1 MMARAQLYPVFYCL
15 HLYLKSFL
23 MVRKLIVL
31 LLLIDIFSLVYS
43 KDSSISDQQKKITIS
58 GYVTDSKN
66 GEVLAGVTIIENNHK
81 TGTSTNSYGF
91 YSLTINN
98 GNYDF
103 QFSYIGYQSIKR
115 LGNTDN
121 SLTLNIAL
129 EEAENILG
137 EVVIESK
144 RTDEN
149 VRTNEMSIAKLDVK
163 TIKMVPSLLGEI
175 DLIKVLQL
183 LPGVQST
190 SEGSSGFSVRGGSSD
205 QNLIILD
212 EATIYNASHLMG
224 FFSVFNNDAVKDV
237 TLYKGDIPASYG
249 GRLSSF
255 LDVRMKDGNSKK
267 VEVAA
272 SIGTVSSKLTI
283 EGPIIKDRTTFLVAG
298 RRTYADL
305 FLPLAKEKEVRDNK
319 LYFYDF
325 NLKLS
330 HVINENNRLY
340 LSGYSG
346 RDIFK
351 NNYSSIGFGN
361 LTASLRW
368 NHLFSKRLFFNLS
381 LIYSRYNYE
390 IATPEGDD
398 ASATSFRWI
407 SELDDYSSRFDF
419 TYYLSD
425 KHKIRYGV
433 TSAFHKFYPGTV
445 NGFGST
451 AAIEFVLTPASALE
465 HSLYASDDFKISDKL
480 SVKYGLRLAV
490 FQNLGPGTYYSFDS
504 KYRPVDSTVYDKGK
518 VFNSYSVFEPR
529 LAFTY
534 MLNGFSSVK
543 WSYSRASQFVTL
555 AQNSTAGTPLDIWFP
570 ATPNVKPQTG
580 DQFAFGYFRNFRQNM
595 YELSAEIYYKNFHKL
610 IDFRDHAQLFL
621 NPYLE
626 GELRIG
632 KGYSYGVE
640 TLIRKNKGRFGG
652 WISYSYSRSFRIV
665 PEINGGRVYNSP
677 YDKPHNVNIVSSY
690 EMSKRVSASLT
701 WIYATGLPVT
711 FPTGRAV
718 IGNSILPVYSERNAY
733 RMPDY
738 HRLDASITLK
748 GKEKTDRKWRSEL
761 NLSIYNVYN
770 RHNAWSI
777 NFVTDTEDPNI
788 TYAEKTYLFSI
799 IPALTYNIRF

>member
-1 MMARAQLYPVFYCL
+1 MSAKLVVLLFIL
-15 HLYLKSFL
+15 SSFSFL
-23 MVRKLIVL
+23 HGQDKTISVQQRKV
-31 LLLIDIFSLVYS
+31 
-43 KDSSISDQQKKITIS
+43 TIS

-66 GEVLAGVTIIENNHK
+66 GELLAGVSIIDTNHK
-81 TGTSTNSYGF
+81 TGSSTNAYGF
-91 YSLTINN
+91 YSITIPA
-98 GNYDF
+98 GDYEL
-103 QFSYIGYQSIKR
+103 QYSYIGYQTIFKN
-115 LGNTDN
+115 GITDKD
-121 SLTLNIAL
+121 LTLAIAL
-129 EEAENILG
+129 TSVEMKLG
-137 EVVIESK
+137 EVIIEAK

-149 VRTNEMSIAKLDVK
+149 VRTNEMSIAKLDIK
-163 TIKMVPSLLGEI
+163 AIKMVPSLLGEV

-190 SEGSSGFSVRGGSSD
+190 SEGATGFSVRGGNSD

-237 TLYKGDIPASYG
+237 TLYKGDIPASHG
-249 GRLSSF
+249 GRLSSL

-267 VEVAA
+267 IGVSA
-272 SIGTVSSKLTI
+272 SIGTVSSKLTV

-351 NNYSSIGFGN
+351 NQYSFVGFGN
-361 LTASLRW
+361 KAASIRW
-368 NHLFSKRLFFNLS
+368 NHLFSKKLFFNLS
-381 LIYSRYNYE
+381 LNYSRYNYE
-390 IATPEGDD
+390 ISTPEGD
-398 ASATSFRWI
+398 ASSSFKWV

-419 TYYLSD
+419 TYYQSD
-425 KHKIRYGV
+425 KHKIRFGA
-433 TSAFHKFYPGTV
+433 TSTYHKFYPGTV
-445 NGFGST
+445 SGFGNTS
-451 AAIEFVLTPASALE
+451 ASEFVLTASSALE
-465 HSLYASDDFKISDKL
+465 HSLYATDEYKITDRL
-480 SVKYGLRLAV
+480 SVKYGLRLGI
-490 FQNLGPGTYYSFDS
+490 FQNIGPGTYYNYDS
-504 KYRPVDSTVYDKGK
+504 KYKPIDSTTYARGDI
-518 VFNSYSVFEPR
+518 FNTYTVLEPR

-534 MLNGFSSVK
+534 LVNGFSSVK
-543 WSYSRASQFVTL
+543 WSYSRASQFITL

-580 DQFAFGYFRNFRQNM
+580 DQFALGYFRNLAQNK
-595 YELSAEIYYKNFHKL
+595 YELSAEIYYKNYHDL

-632 KGYSYGVE
+632 RGYSYGVE
-640 TLIRKNKGRFGG
+640 TLIRKNQGRFGG
-652 WISYSYSRSFRIV
+652 WISYTYSRSFRIV

-677 YDKPHNVNIVSSY
+677 YDKPHNVNIVASY
-690 EMSKRVSASLT
+690 DVSKRISASLT

-718 IGNSILPVYSERNAY
+718 IGNAIIPIYSERNAY
-733 RMPDY
+733 RMPAY
-738 HRLDASITLK
+738 HRLDFSITLK
-748 GKEKTDRKWRSEL
+748 DKEKPGRKWHSEL
-761 NLSIYNVYN
+761 NLSVYNVYN
-770 RHNAWSI
+770 RHNAWAI
-777 NFVTDTEDPNI
+777 NFVSDATDPNI

>member
-1 MMARAQLYPVFYCL
+1 MVRNLIF
-15 HLYLKSFL
+15 SFL
-23 MVRKLIVL
+23 LIFT
-31 LLLIDIFSLVYS
+31 FSQIGAQD
-43 KDSSISDQQKKITIS
+43 KPAGDPQKKVTIS

-81 TGTSTNSYGF
+81 AGTSTNSYGF
-91 YSLTINN
+91 YSLTIND
-98 GNYDF
+98 GSFDLQY
-103 QFSYIGYQSIKR
+103 SYIGYQPIRKN
-115 LGNTDN
+115 GTATN
-121 SLTLNIAL
+121 SLSLNIAM

-137 EVVIESK
+137 EVVIEAK

-149 VRTNEMSIAKLDVK
+149 VRTNEMSIAKLDIK

-267 VEVAA
+267 AEIAA

-283 EGPIIKDRTTFLVAG
+283 EGPIIRDRTTFLIAG

-305 FLPLAKEKEVRDNK
+305 FLPLAKEEEVRDNK

-330 HVINENNRLY
+330 HIINENNRLY

-351 NNYSSIGFGN
+351 NKYSSVGFGN
-361 LTASLRW
+361 QTASLRW
-368 NHLFSKRLFFNLS
+368 NHLFSNKLFFNLS

-398 ASATSFRWI
+398 ASETSFRWV
-407 SELDDYSSRFDF
+407 SELNDYSSRFDF

-425 KHKIRYGV
+425 KHKLRFGL

-445 NGFGST
+445 SGFGSS
-451 AAIEFVLTPASALE
+451 AATEFVLNNASALE
-465 HSLYASDDFKISDKL
+465 HSLYATDDFKITEKL
-480 SVKYGLRLAV
+480 SAKYGLRIAV
-490 FQNLGPGTYYSFDS
+490 FQNIGPGTYYSYDS
-504 KYRPVDSTVYDKGK
+504 KYKPVDSTVYAKGK
-518 VFNSYSVFEPR
+518 HFNTYTVFEPR

-534 MLNGFSSVK
+534 LLNSFSSVK

-580 DQFAFGYFRNFRQNM
+580 DQFALGYFRNLRQNM
-595 YELSAEIYYKNFHKL
+595 FELSAEIYYKDFHKL

-632 KGYSYGVE
+632 KGYSYGIE
-640 TLIRKNKGRFGG
+640 TLIRKNQGRFGG
-652 WISYSYSRSFRIV
+652 WISYSYSRSFRKV
-665 PEINGGRVYNSP
+665 PEINGGRIYNSP
-677 YDKPHNVNIVSSY
+677 YDKPHNVNIVSNY
-690 EMSKRVSASLT
+690 DISKRISASLT

-718 IGNSILPVYSERNAY
+718 LGNAIIPVYSDRNAY

-738 HRLDASITLK
+738 HRLDVSLTLK
-748 GKEKTDRKWRSEL
+748 GKEKTGRKWKSEL
-761 NLSIYNVYN
+761 NLSVYNVYN

-777 NFVTDTEDPNI
+777 NFVTDTENPNI

>member
-1 MMARAQLYPVFYCL
+1 MRHFFMIRNLVVLFLIAALSLPLCGQ
-15 HLYLKSFL
+15 KSTA
-23 MVRKLIVL
+23 
-31 LLLIDIFSLVYS
+31 IDPKS
-43 KDSSISDQQKKITIS
+43 KVTIS
-58 GYVTDSKN
+58 GYVTDSEN
-66 GEVLAGVTIIENNHK
+66 GEVLIGVTIVDTKHK
-81 TGTSTNSYGF
+81 TGSSTNAYGF
-91 YSLTINN
+91 YSITIPS
-98 GNYDF
+98 GDYEL
-103 QFSYIGYQSIKR
+103 QYSYIGYQSVFKN
-115 LGNTDN
+115 GVTDKN
-121 SLTLNIAL
+121 LTIAVGL
-129 EEAENILG
+129 TSVEQKLG
-137 EVVIESK
+137 EVVIQAK

-149 VRTNEMSIAKLDVK
+149 VRTNEMSIAKLDIK
-163 TIKMVPSLLGEI
+163 TINMVPSLLGEV

-190 SEGSSGFSVRGGSSD
+190 SEGATGFSVRGGNSD

-249 GRLSSF
+249 GRLSSL

-267 VEVAA
+267 IGVAA
-272 SIGTVSSKLTI
+272 SIGTVSSKLTV

-305 FLPLAKEKEVRDNK
+305 FLPLAKDEDVRDNK

-346 RDIFK
+346 RDVFK
-351 NNYSSIGFGN
+351 NPYSFVGFGN
-361 LTASLRW
+361 KAAALRW
-368 NHLFSKRLFFNLS
+368 NHLFSKKLFFNLS
-381 LIYSRYNYE
+381 LNYSRYNYE
-390 IATPEGDD
+390 LSTPEGD
-398 ASATSFRWI
+398 ASTSFKWV
-407 SELDDYSSRFDF
+407 SELDDYSTRFDF

-425 KHKIRYGV
+425 KHRIRYGA
-433 TSAFHKFYPGTV
+433 TSTYHKFYPGTV
-445 NGFGST
+445 TGFGST
-451 AAIEFVLTPASALE
+451 NADAFVLTASSALE
-465 HSLYASDDFKISDKL
+465 HSLYVTDDYKITDRL
-480 SVKYGLRLAV
+480 SVKYGLRLAI
-490 FQNLGPGTYYSFDS
+490 FQNIGPGTYYNYDS
-504 KYRPVDSTVYDKGK
+504 KYKPIDSTVYAKGDI
-518 VFNSYSVFEPR
+518 FNTYSVLEPR
-529 LAFTY
+529 LAFTWLVNNY
-534 MLNGFSSVK
+534 SSVK
-543 WSYSRASQFVTL
+543 WSYSRASQFITL

-580 DQFAFGYFRNFRQNM
+580 DQFALGYFRNFSQNM
-595 YELSAEIYYKNFHKL
+595 YEMSAEIYYKSYHNL

-632 KGYSYGVE
+632 KGYSYGIE
-640 TLIRKNKGRFGG
+640 TLIRKNQGRFGG
-652 WISYSYSRSFRIV
+652 WVSYSYSRSFRIV
-665 PEINGGRVYNSP
+665 PEINGGREYNSP
-677 YDKPHNVNIVSSY
+677 YDKPHNVNVVASY
-690 EMSKRVSASLT
+690 DVTKRISASFT

-718 IGNSILPVYSERNAY
+718 VGNAIIPIYSERNAY

-748 GKEKTDRKWRSEL
+748 GKEKEGRKWQSEL
-761 NLSIYNVYN
+761 NLSVYNVYN
-770 RHNAWSI
+770 RHNAWAI
-777 NFVTDTEDPNI
+777 NFTSDAADPNV

-799 IPALTYNIRF
+799 IPALTYSIRF

>member
-1 MMARAQLYPVFYCL
+1 MSARLV
-15 HLYLKSFL
+15 
-23 MVRKLIVL
+23 VL
-31 LLLIDIFSLVYS
+31 LFIISSFSVLYGQD
-43 KDSSISDQQKKITIS
+43 KFLSDAQKKVTIS

-66 GEVLAGVTIIENNHK
+66 GELLDGVTIIDTNHK
-81 TGTSTNSYGF
+81 TGSSTNAYGF
-91 YSLTINN
+91 YSITIPA
-98 GNYDF
+98 GDYEL
-103 QFSYIGYQSIKR
+103 QYSYIGYQTIFRK
-115 LGNTDN
+115 GVTDKN
-121 SLTLNIAL
+121 LTLAIAL
-129 EEAENILG
+129 TSVEMKLG
-137 EVVIESK
+137 EVVIEAK

-149 VRTNEMSIAKLDVK
+149 VRTNEMSIAKLDIK
-163 TIKMVPSLLGEI
+163 TIKMVPSLLGEV

-190 SEGSSGFSVRGGSSD
+190 SEGATGFSVRGGNAD

-249 GRLSSF
+249 GRLSSL

-267 VEVAA
+267 IGVSA
-272 SIGTVSSKLTI
+272 SIGTVSSKLTV
-283 EGPIIKDRTTFLVAG
+283 EGPVKKDRTTFLVAG

-305 FLPLAKEKEVRDNK
+305 FLPLAKEKDVRDNK

-351 NNYSSIGFGN
+351 NQYSFVGFGN
-361 LTASLRW
+361 KTASLRW
-368 NHLFSKRLFFNLS
+368 NHLFSKKLFFNLS
-381 LIYSRYNYE
+381 LNYSRYNYE
-390 IATPEGDD
+390 ISTPEGD
-398 ASATSFRWI
+398 ASSSFKWV

-419 TYYLSD
+419 TYYQSD
-425 KHKIRYGV
+425 KHKIRYGA
-433 TSAFHKFYPGTV
+433 TSTYHKFYPGTV

-451 AAIEFVLTPASALE
+451 SAEAFVLTASSALE
-465 HSLYASDDFKISDKL
+465 HSLYATDEYKITDNL
-480 SVKYGLRLAV
+480 SVKYGLRLAI
-490 FQNLGPGTYYSFDS
+490 FQNIGPGTYYSYDS
-504 KYRPVDSTVYDKGK
+504 KYKPIDSTVYVKGNI
-518 VFNSYSVFEPR
+518 FNTYSVLEPR

-534 MLNGFSSVK
+534 MVNDFSSVK
-543 WSYSRASQFVTL
+543 WSYSRASQFITL

-580 DQFAFGYFRNFRQNM
+580 DQFAIGYFRNFAQNM
-595 YELSAEIYYKNFHKL
+595 YEMSAEIYYKSFHNL

-632 KGYSYGVE
+632 KGYSYGIE
-640 TLIRKNKGRFGG
+640 TLIRKNQGRFGG

-677 YDKPHNVNIVSSY
+677 YDKPHNVNVVGSY
-690 EMSKRVSASLT
+690 DVSKRISASLT

-718 IGNSILPVYSERNAY
+718 VGNAVIPIYSERNAY

-738 HRLDASITLK
+738 HRLDVSITLK
-748 GKEKTDRKWRSEL
+748 GKEKTGRKWQSEL
-761 NLSIYNVYN
+761 NLSVYNVYN
-770 RHNAWSI
+770 RHNAWAI
-777 NFVTDTEDPNI
+777 NFISDETDPNI
-788 TYAEKTYLFSI
+788 KYAEKTYLFAI
-799 IPALTYNIRF
+799 IPSLTYNIKF

>member
-1 MMARAQLYPVFYCL
+1 MR
-15 HLYLKSFL
+15 YLF
-23 MVRKLIVL
+23 MVRNL
-31 LLLIDIFSLVYS
+31 LLLIFIIGSSFSLYGQKSSLADNQS
-43 KDSSISDQQKKITIS
+43 KVTIS
-58 GYVTDSKN
+58 GYVTDSAN
-66 GEVLAGVTIIENNHK
+66 GELLIGVTIIDTKHK
-81 TGTSTNSYGF
+81 SGSSTNAYGF
-91 YSLTINN
+91 YSITIPA
-98 GNYDF
+98 GDYEL
-103 QFSYIGYQSIKR
+103 QFSYIGYQTIFKKGTANKN
-115 LGNTDN
+115 LTLAV
-121 SLTLNIAL
+121 SLTSV
-129 EEAENILG
+129 EMKLG
-137 EVVIESK
+137 EVVVEAK

-149 VRTNEMSIAKLDVK
+149 VRTNEMSIAKLDIK
-163 TIKMVPSLLGEI
+163 TIKMVPSLLGEV

-190 SEGSSGFSVRGGSSD
+190 SEGATGFSVRGGNSD

-249 GRLSSF
+249 GRLSSL

-267 VEVAA
+267 IGVAA
-272 SIGTVSSKLTI
+272 SIGTVSSKLTV
-283 EGPIIKDRTTFLVAG
+283 EGPIIKDRTAFLVAG

-305 FLPLAKEKEVRDNK
+305 FLPLAKNEDIRDNK

-351 NNYSSIGFGN
+351 NQYSFVGFGN
-361 LTASLRW
+361 KAASLRW
-368 NHLFSKRLFFNLS
+368 NHLFSNKLFFNLS
-381 LIYSRYNYE
+381 LNYSRYNYE
-390 IATPEGDD
+390 ISTPEGD
-398 ASATSFRWI
+398 ATTSFKWV

-419 TYYLSD
+419 TYFLSE
-425 KHKIRYGV
+425 KHKLRFGA
-433 TSAFHKFYPGTV
+433 TSTYHKFYPGTV
-445 NGFGST
+445 SGFGST
-451 AAIEFVLTPASALE
+451 SADAFVLTESSALE
-465 HSLYASDDFKISDKL
+465 HSLYATDDYKITDKL
-480 SVKYGLRLAV
+480 SVKYGLRLAI
-490 FQNLGPGTYYSFDS
+490 FQNIGPGTSYNYDNNY
-504 KYRPVDSTVYDKGK
+504 KPVDSTVYAKGDIY
-518 VFNSYSVFEPR
+518 NTYSVLEPR

-534 MLNGFSSVK
+534 LVNGYSSVK
-543 WSYSRASQFVTL
+543 WSYSRASQFITL

-580 DQFAFGYFRNFRQNM
+580 DQFALGYFRNFSQNM
-595 YELSAEIYYKNFHKL
+595 YEMSAEIYYKSYHNL

-632 KGYSYGVE
+632 KGYSYGIE
-640 TLIRKNKGRFGG
+640 TLIRKNQGRFGG
-652 WISYSYSRSFRIV
+652 WVSYSYSRSFRIV

-677 YDKPHNVNIVSSY
+677 YDKPHNINVVASY
-690 EMSKRVSASLT
+690 DLSKRISASMT

-718 IGNSILPVYSERNAY
+718 VGNAIIPIYSDRNAY

-738 HRLDASITLK
+738 HRLDASITLR
-748 GKEKTDRKWRSEL
+748 GKEKEGRKWQSEL
-761 NLSIYNVYN
+761 NLSVYNVYN

-777 NFVTDTEDPNI
+777 NFTSDATDPNI
-788 TYAEKTYLFSI
+788 TYAEKTYLFAI
-799 IPALTYNIRF
+799 IPALTYSIRF